1 VGPYFFYW
9 NPHFEILHLQ
19 LIKKF
24 MKSTLLILLLS
35 PLSVLAQCFYS
46 GTGANGAFHATVDT
60 TIAGA
65 TYNFTS
71 FTIDAGV
78 TVSVSGNNPLTIYC
92 QGTASI
98 EGVLTVSGGN
108 GGEGVTYSSGGNGG
122 VGTAGGAN
130 GGNGSFSSSL
140 GPLSG
145 SDGSNT
151 GGLNTAGG
159 GWSGGGGAGYATT
172 GTASGNPSGGF
183 AGVAYG
189 DNDLTGLTSG
199 SGGGGG
205 SGGYDCGAGGGGA
218 GGGVII
224 LYTQTLSI
232 GASGSIAS
240 NGGNGGSDGSGN
252 CGGGGGGSGGTL
264 LIEAVDIIN
273 NGTITVAGGT
283 GGASAIPGTPY
294 YGIGGNGSAG
304 RIRIDHTN
312 PITGTGTIV
321 PAIGGENPLPAA
333 IITNQNITLC
343 AGEDI
348 TVGSST
354 YTTSGTYQDNLTTV
368 SGCDSTVNTTLT
380 VLDQIETTQSFTVCA
395 GESIIVGS
403 TTHNTSGTYQDIL
416 TAVSG
421 CDSTVNTTLIVLD
434 AIETNQTFTLCAG
447 ESVTVG
453 FSTYNTS
460 GNFQDILTS
469 AFGCDSTV
477 NTTLII
483 ENAINTSIT
492 NNNVT
497 LQAASSVGTFQW
509 INCEN
514 NTLVSG
520 ETASTF
526 TPSANGDYAVIVTVN
541 NCSDT
546 STCETISGL
555 GIDNQTLITGSV
567 FPNPTAGIFKIEFS
581 NEQSAAIIITDFTGR
596 IIQTISEY
604 NSGEEVNLSKEAKG
618 IYLVNLVVGNQIQT
632 VKITKQ

>member
-1 VGPYFFYW
+1 
-9 NPHFEILHLQ
+9 
-19 LIKKF
+19 
-24 MKSTLLILLLS
+24 MKTTLLILLLS

-46 GTGANGAFHATVDT
+46 GTGADGGFHATVDT

-78 TVSVSGNNPLTIYC
+78 TVDVNGSNPLIIYC

-108 GGEGVTYSSGGNGG
+108 GGEGVTYSNGGNGG
-122 VGTAGGAN
+122 SGAAGGAN

-140 GPLSG
+140 GPLNG
-145 SDGSNT
+145 FDGNST
-151 GGLNTAGG
+151 GGANTKGA
-159 GWSGGGGAGYATT
+159 GWSGGGGAGYATA
-172 GTASGNPSGGF
+172 GTASGNPGGGF
-183 AGVAYG
+183 AGVTYG

-218 GGGVII
+218 GGGVIL

-232 GASGSIAS
+232 GTLGSIAS

-252 CGGGGGGSGGTL
+252 CGGGGGGSGGTI
-264 LIEAVDIIN
+264 LIEAVDLIN
-273 NGTITVAGGT
+273 NGTITVAGGA
-283 GGASAIPGTPY
+283 GGASAVPGTPY

-312 PITGTGTIV
+312 PITGTGIIV
-321 PAIGGENPLPAA
+321 PAIGGENPLPAPV
-333 IITNQNITLC
+333 ILNQNITIC

-354 YTTSGTYQDNLTTV
+354 YTTSGAYQDNLTTV
-368 SGCDSTVNTTLT
+368 SGCDSTVNTVLT
-380 VLDQIETTQSFTVCA
+380 VLDPIETTQSFTVCA
-395 GESIIVGS
+395 GESIVVGS
-403 TTHNTSGTYQDIL
+403 TTYNSSGTYQDIL

-421 CDSTVNTTLIVLD
+421 CDSTVNTSLTVLN
-434 AIETNQTFTLCAG
+434 AIETTQSFTLCAE

-453 FSTYNTS
+453 SSTYNTS
-460 GNFQDILTS
+460 GNFQDVLTS
-469 AFGCDSTV
+469 VSGCDSTI
-477 NTTLII
+477 NTTLIV
-483 ENAINTSIT
+483 ENVINTSIT
-492 NNNVT
+492 NNNVS
-497 LQAASSVGTFQW
+497 LQAVSSVGTFQW
-509 INCEN
+509 INCAN
-514 NTLVSG
+514 NGLIPG

-526 TPSANGDYAVIVTVN
+526 TPSSNGDYAVIITVN

-546 STCETISGL
+546 SICETISGL

-567 FPNPTAGIFKIEFS
+567 FPNPTTGIFKIEFS
-581 NEQSAAIIITDFTGR
+581 NEQSASINITDFSGR

-604 NSGEEVNLSKEAKG
+604 NSGEEINLIKEARG